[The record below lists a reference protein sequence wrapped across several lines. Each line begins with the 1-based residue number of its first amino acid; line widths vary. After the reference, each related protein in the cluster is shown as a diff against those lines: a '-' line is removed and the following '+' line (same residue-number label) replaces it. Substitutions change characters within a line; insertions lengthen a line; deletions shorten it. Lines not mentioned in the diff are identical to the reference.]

1 MPLDRPSGGRY
12 SLTMVT
18 VGFHASHEQIS
29 PAQLLKDVQHA
40 ERAGFDAAMCSD
52 HIEPWS
58 ARQGHSGFAWSWL
71 GAALATTGLRFGV
84 VTAPGQRYHP
94 AIIAH
99 ASATLACMFPGR
111 FWFAPGSGENMNEH
125 ITGDPWPAKDLRQRR
140 LEECVDVIRRLHRG
154 EEVTHRGLVTVEQAR
169 IWDVPDSPPPLIAP
183 AISVD
188 TARRAAAW
196 ADGLVTVNQPAP
208 KLRDMLAA
216 YRDGGGKGK
225 AVLQVHLSWAG
236 SEQEAAAIALDQWR
250 TNTFAPPIPWDLPSA
265 GHFDGIGE
273 HVGEEQVR
281 GAVNV
286 AASLNAHAE
295 WLSDYVE
302 LGFDELYLH
311 FVGQQQDAF
320 IDAFAAEVLPQ
331 VRTTDQASTEPQLA
345 AATVTPASDA
355 PA

>member
-1 MPLDRPSGGRY
+1 MAI
-12 SLTMVT
+12 

-29 PAQLLKDVQHA
+29 PGQLLKDVQRA
-40 ERAGFDAAMCSD
+40 GQAGFDAAMCSD

-58 ARQGHSGFAWSWL
+58 VRQGHSGFAWSWL
-71 GAALATTGLRFGV
+71 GAALATTSLRFGV

-99 ASATLACMFPGR
+99 ASATLASMFPDR
-111 FWFAPGSGENMNEH
+111 FWLAPGSGENMNEH
-125 ITGDPWPAKDLRQRR
+125 ITGDAWPPKDVRQRR

-154 EEVTHRGLVTVEQAR
+154 EEVTHRGLVAVEQAR
-169 IWDVPDSPPPLIAP
+169 IWDVPDAPPPLIAP

-208 KLRDMLAA
+208 KLRDLLAA
-216 YRDGGGKGK
+216 YRDSGGKGK

-236 SEQEAAAIALDQWR
+236 SEEEASAIALDQWR
-250 TNTFAPPIPWDLPSA
+250 TNTFAPPVSWDLPTA
-265 GHFDGIGE
+265 AHFDGVGE

-281 GAVNV
+281 STVNV
-286 AASLNAHAE
+286 SASLGRHAE
-295 WLSDYVE
+295 WLTGYAE

-311 FVGQQQDAF
+311 FVGQEQARF
-320 IDAFAAEVLPQ
+320 IDTFAAEVLPQ
-331 VRTTDQASTEPQLA
+331 VRTPSGTPAGPHLA
-345 AATVTPASDA
+345 AAAPSTASGPSA
-355 PA
+355 